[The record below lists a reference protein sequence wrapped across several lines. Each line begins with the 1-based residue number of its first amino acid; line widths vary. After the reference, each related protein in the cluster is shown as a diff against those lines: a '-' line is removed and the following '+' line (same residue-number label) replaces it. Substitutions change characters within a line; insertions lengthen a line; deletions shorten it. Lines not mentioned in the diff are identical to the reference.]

1 MHPVDT
7 WQVAFL
13 VVMML
18 ATGGACGFSLG
29 VDWLRK
35 QLAKR
40 SDEAAQFEPGDR
52 VTFGDRS
59 YIVVRSVAGERQGDP
74 GSNK

>member
-1 MHPVDT
+1 MHPVDP
-7 WQVAFL
+7 WQVIFI

-29 VDWLRK
+29 VEYV
-35 QLAKR
+35 R
-40 SDEAAQFEPGDR
+40 SRRRRDEAAQFDPGDR

-59 YIVVRSVAGERQGDP
+59 YIVVRSAEAPSAAKESDRG
-74 GSNK
+74 